1 MIITTHCLQYS
12 KVQCST
18 VQYSTVQYSTLVTQG
33 ERTKALVVDPCTS
46 QDTVARVACE
56 VENLLG
62 VARDTLDT
70 VS

>member
-1 MIITTHCLQYS
+1 MIIITHCLQYS
-12 KVQCST
+12 T
-18 VQYSTVQYSTLVTQG
+18 VHSMFQG
-33 ERTKALVVDPCTS
+33 ERTEALVVDPCTS

-70 VS
+70 VSRTSHLYHKL

>member
-1 MIITTHCLQYS
+1 ML
-12 KVQCST
+12 
-18 VQYSTVQYSTLVTQG
+18 QG
-33 ERTKALVVDPCTS
+33 ERTEALVVDPCTS

-70 VS
+70 VSSSIYQYYSYIANYNDYNCRWTLGRGWR

>member
-1 MIITTHCLQYS
+1 MLI
-12 KVQCST
+12 
-18 VQYSTVQYSTLVTQG
+18 QG
-33 ERTKALVVDPCTS
+33 ERTEALVVDPCTS

-70 VS
+70 VSRICQYYIRIAN

>member
-1 MIITTHCLQYS
+1 M
-12 KVQCST
+12 
-18 VQYSTVQYSTLVTQG
+18 
-33 ERTKALVVDPCTS
+33 VDPCTS

-70 VS
+70 VSRICQYYIRIAN

>member
-1 MIITTHCLQYS
+1 M
-12 KVQCST
+12 
-18 VQYSTVQYSTLVTQG
+18 
-33 ERTKALVVDPCTS
+33 DPCTS

-70 VS
+70 VSRIYQYYIRIANFNDYNCRWTLGRGWR

>member
-1 MIITTHCLQYS
+1 MS
-12 KVQCST
+12 
-18 VQYSTVQYSTLVTQG
+18 QG
-33 ERTKALVVDPCTS
+33 ERTEALVVDPCTS

-70 VS
+70 VRRRMLILQLHRKL

>member
-1 MIITTHCLQYS
+1 MF
-12 KVQCST
+12 
-18 VQYSTVQYSTLVTQG
+18 QG
-33 ERTKALVVDPCTS
+33 ERTEALVVDPCTS

-70 VS
+70 VSRTPHLHYRL

>member
-1 MIITTHCLQYS
+1 ML
-12 KVQCST
+12 
-18 VQYSTVQYSTLVTQG
+18 QG
-33 ERTKALVVDPCTS
+33 ERTEALVVDPCTS

-70 VS
+70 VSRMLHLHCRLYNDYNCRWTPGTGWR

>member
-1 MIITTHCLQYS
+1 ML
-12 KVQCST
+12 
-18 VQYSTVQYSTLVTQG
+18 QG
-33 ERTKALVVDPCTS
+33 ERTEALVVDPCTS

-70 VS
+70 VSSRIYYIRVANYNDYNCRWTLGRGWR

>member
-1 MIITTHCLQYS
+1 MF
-12 KVQCST
+12 
-18 VQYSTVQYSTLVTQG
+18 QG
-33 ERTKALVVDPCTS
+33 ERTEALVVDPCTS

-70 VS
+70 VSRTPHLHCKLY

>member
-1 MIITTHCLQYS
+1 M
-12 KVQCST
+12 
-18 VQYSTVQYSTLVTQG
+18 
-33 ERTKALVVDPCTS
+33 VDPCTS

-70 VS
+70 VSRIYRYYIRIANYNDYNCRWTPGTGWR